1 MYSAS
6 TTSRNMLPFA
16 MQFGTNREYDINL
29 NFRFQVDT
37 PTEQSYACG
46 EIGPT
51 RFYRMQPG
59 QSYYFFQSNIQQ
71 QDYGQRTPSVV
82 HPSSSSGV
90 MRETSRP
97 SLFSGQTP
105 TPPATSFS
113 NQRDFS
119 TPLNNEN
126 LRIKQDSRKFTSS
139 PNQFGSG
146 MDITKTSIGSLNSF
160 CIGPSMT
167 STPFNS
173 RRSHSPIFGN
183 GQLQPPSPCNSQDTF
198 CNPPL
203 TIPTQGEHSS
213 FDNYS
218 CSSVEIVRQNASGCG
233 CNFL

>member
-1 MYSAS
+1 
-6 TTSRNMLPFA
+6 MLPFA

-37 PTEQSYACG
+37 PIEQSYAYG

-59 QSYYFFQSNIQQ
+59 QSYYFFQSNIPQ

-90 MRETSRP
+90 MLETSSP
-97 SLFSGQTP
+97 SLLSGQTP
-105 TPPATSFS
+105 TPATSYS
-113 NQRDFS
+113 NQRGYT
-119 TPLNNEN
+119 TPLHNEN
-126 LRIKQDSRKFTSS
+126 LRIQQDSRFTSN
-139 PNQFGSG
+139 PKQFRSG
-146 MDITKTSIGSLNSF
+146 MNITKTSIGSVNSF
-160 CIGPSMT
+160 SIGPNMT

-183 GQLQPPSPCNSQDTF
+183 GQLQPPSPCNSYDTF

-203 TIPTQGEHSS
+203 PIPTQGEHTS

-218 CSSVEIVRQNASGCG
+218 CSSLEIDRQITPGWG
-233 CNFL
+233 CNFV